1 MNRRDFLL
9 LRTEESKTVAE
20 LSCEKLFMHY
30 QDLGSDFQ
38 QAEGESGTLH
48 DAEWW
53 VGEPPLSLNHID
65 PLAFFRS
72 VQTDIIKADK
82 LRVLDMEWLAQ
93 GEFRIRIETLLAS
106 FKATGGEVLY
116 KNNSTEEV
124 RRAI

>member
-1 MNRRDFLL
+1 MMQSGGQANRLFQLITL
-9 LRTEESKTVAE
+9 ILR
-20 LSCEKLFMHY
+20 L
-30 QDLGSDFQ
+30 
-38 QAEGESGTLH
+38 
-48 DAEWW
+48 
-53 VGEPPLSLNHID
+53 
-65 PLAFFRS
+65 FFRS

>member
-9 LRTEESKTVAE
+9 LRTEGSKTIAE
-20 LSCEKLFMHY
+20 LSCEKLFMQY
-30 QDLGSDFQ
+30 QDLSSGFQ
-38 QAEGESGTLH
+38 QAEAESGTLD

-53 VGEPPLSLNHID
+53 AGEPPLSVNHID
-65 PLAFFRS
+65 PEAFFRS

-93 GEFRIRIETLLAS
+93 GEFRIRVETLLAS